1 MPFKDFVAGDILT
14 AADVDDFLMR
24 QTVMVF
30 ADSAART
37 TALSAV
43 LAEGMFSFLTDADSF
58 QYYSGS
64 AWVDVSNP
72 GDITAVTAGTA
83 LTGGGAS
90 GDVTLNVDLSAVTIP
105 ASQISDLTS
114 TAAELNILAGV
125 TATTADL
132 NLLDGVTASTAELNY
147 VAGVTSAIQT
157 QIDAVHTADFITDA
171 TTARTL
177 TSTDA
182 GKTIRF
188 TSGSAT
194 VVTVNSSTDIPVGQR
209 VDIIADGA
217 GALTVTASGA
227 TVAGAATSTTSG
239 SFTIGAQY
247 SAATLLC
254 VATDSYRLI
263 GNVAVV

>member
-14 AADVDDFLMR
+14 ASDVDSFLMR
-24 QTVMVF
+24 QTIMTF
-30 ADSAART
+30 ADSAARD

-43 LAEGMFSFLTDADSF
+43 LAEGMFCYLNDTNAF
-58 QYYSGS
+58 QVYDGS
-64 AWVDVSNP
+64 AWADVSNP

-83 LTGGGAS
+83 LTGGGTT
-90 GDVTLNVDLSAVTIP
+90 GDVTLNVDLA
-105 ASQISDLTS
+105 
-114 TAAELNILAGV
+114 
-125 TATTADL
+125 
-132 NLLDGVTASTAELNY
+132 
-147 VAGVTSAIQT
+147 
-157 QIDAVHTADFITDA
+157 AVHTADFITDA

-177 TSTDA
+177 TATDA

-188 TSGSAT
+188 TSASAT
-194 VVTVNSSTDIPVGQR
+194 VVTVDASTDIPVGER

-217 GALTVTASGA
+217 GELTVTASTA
-227 TVAGAATSTTSG
+227 TVAAAEVATTSG

-254 VATDSYRLI
+254 VATDEYRLI

>member
-14 AADVDDFLMR
+14 AADVDNYLMR
-24 QTVMVF
+24 QAIMTF
-30 ADSAART
+30 ADSAARD

-43 LAEGMFSFLTDADSF
+43 LAEGMFCYLNDTNAF
-58 QYYSGS
+58 QYYDGS
-64 AWVDVSNP
+64 AWADVSNP

-83 LTGGGAS
+83 LTGGGS
-90 GDVTLNVDLSAVTIP
+90 TGDVTLNVDLA
-105 ASQISDLTS
+105 
-114 TAAELNILAGV
+114 
-125 TATTADL
+125 
-132 NLLDGVTASTAELNY
+132 
-147 VAGVTSAIQT
+147 
-157 QIDAVHTADFITDA
+157 AVHTADFITDA

-182 GKTIRF
+182 GKTILF

-194 VVTVNSSTDIPVGQR
+194 VVTVNASTDFPVGQR

-217 GALTVTASGA
+217 GALTVTASTA
-227 TVAGAATSTTSG
+227 TVAGAGTSTTSG
-239 SFTIGAQY
+239 SFTIGGQY